1 MFQQSCNRLRRRST
15 RVSAITSP
23 APDRL
28 GVQTTW
34 TVEAAALSTTL
45 GELMIADR
53 KAKRLV
59 AQAGRASGLPCV
71 AVLRIISGRHT
82 VVILVVASLAILV
95 MRKGRMSRSCRFRL
109 PSRHPSHP
117 AMPALGHKLEKP
129 GNWFSSIAH
138 YRCPMCRQEL
148 LMTYEAKLA
157 LFEVYGAVTKK
168 PKSRIQRP
176 PSGLRNRRPSG

>member
-1 MFQQSCNRLRRRST
+1 
-15 RVSAITSP
+15 
-23 APDRL
+23 
-28 GVQTTW
+28 
-34 TVEAAALSTTL
+34 
-45 GELMIADR
+45 MIADR

-95 MRKGRMSRSCRFRL
+95 TRKGRNVAF
-109 PSRHPSHP
+109 
-117 AMPALGHKLEKP
+117 MPLSIALLDIPLTRPCPHCGHKLEKP

-148 LMTYEAKLA
+148 RMTYEAKLA